1 MTIFGFDWTQDFGI
15 FHTYAVLFDIV
26 SLSEVLVWTCVDLNR
41 YAEVLLV
48 YDLKTNGLCW
58 CGNVVTYLLGGSLFH
73 YGRMVPLDVDGQ
85 GWSLDVGL
93 DFVTTIV
100 AASRG
105 VDLL

>member
-1 MTIFGFDWTQDFGI
+1 MW
-15 FHTYAVLFDIV
+15 
-26 SLSEVLVWTCVDLNR
+26 SRVDLNW

-58 CGNVVTYLLGGSLFH
+58 CGNVVTYLLSGSLFH
-73 YGRMVPLDVDGQ
+73 YGRVVPLDVDRQ
-85 GWSLDVGL
+85 GWSLDVSL